1 MRIVYFRNAKL
12 EAELLDN
19 AIVSVRNLNSPGHG
33 NLSDDIL
40 FHGGRLAIVFDVDD
54 ASDNPSIDFDSPGDR
69 SRNAIDVKD
78 RL

>member
-1 MRIVYFRNAKL
+1 MRVIYIRNGKV

-33 NLSDDIL
+33 NLSDDVL

-54 ASDNPSIDFDSPGDR
+54 ATANPSIDFDSPGDR
-69 SRNAIDVKD
+69 SRNAIELK
-78 RL
+78 R